1 MGKIKVAKKDTFIDM
16 TAMSD
21 VTVLLLTFFMLTSTF
36 VKKEPVKVI
45 TPSSVS
51 EIKVPEKDVLSIL
64 VDKTGKVFMGLDT
77 QDAMDGVLA
86 DMSDKFGTNF
96 TSNQRIAFMK
106 SQTFGVSMQQLG
118 EFYNL
123 DEKDRDAELANL
135 GIPLDSINGSYS
147 EFQEW
152 VKSAREYNRDI
163 KIAIK
168 ADANTPYSVINRV
181 MTQLQDIRENRF
193 YLLTSL
199 KKVEE

>member
-36 VKKEPVKVI
+36 VKKEPVKVV

-77 QDAMDGVLA
+77 QGAMDYVLGE
-86 DMSDKFGTNF
+86 MSDKFGQSF
-96 TSNQRIAFMK
+96 SNEQRIAFIK
-106 SQTFGVSMQQLG
+106 SQTFGAPMQVLG
-118 EFYNL
+118 QFLSLN
-123 DEKDRDAELANL
+123 EKDRDAELANL
-135 GIPLDSINGSYS
+135 GIPMDSIDGGHS

-152 VKSAREYNRDI
+152 IKTCRAYNKEI
-163 KIAIK
+163 KVAIK
-168 ADANTPYSVINRV
+168 ADSHTPYSVISRV
-181 MTQLQDIRENRF
+181 MTQLQDIRENRY

-199 KKVEE
+199 KKVED

>member
-36 VKKEPVKVI
+36 VKKEPVKVV

-86 DMSDKFGTNF
+86 DMCDKFGTDF
-96 TSNQRIAFMK
+96 SSAQKIAFIK
-106 SQTFGVSMQQLG
+106 SQTFGVSMQQFG
-118 EFYNL
+118 EFYSL
-123 DEKDRDAELANL
+123 EEKDRDAELANL

-152 VKSAREYNRDI
+152 VKSCRDYNRDL

-168 ADANTPYSVINRV
+168 ADSNTPYSVINRV

>member
-51 EIKVPEKDVLSIL
+51 EIKVPEKNVLSIL

-77 QDAMDGVLA
+77 QGAMDFVLG
-86 DMSDKFGTNF
+86 DMSDKFSQPFNDK
-96 TSNQRIAFMK
+96 QRVAFIK
-106 SQTFGVSMQQLG
+106 AQTFGAPMNLLG
-118 EFYNL
+118 QFLSL
-123 DEKDRDAELANL
+123 DEKERDAELANL
-135 GIPLDSINGSYS
+135 GIPLDSIGDGHS

-152 VKSAREYNRDI
+152 VLACRSYNRDL
-163 KIAIK
+163 KVAIK
-168 ADANTPYSVINRV
+168 ADSNTPYSVISRV
-181 MTQLQDIRENRF
+181 MTQLQDIRENRY

-199 KKVEE
+199 KKLEE

>member
-1 MGKIKVAKKDTFIDM
+1 MGKIKIAKKDTFIDM

-36 VKKEPVKVI
+36 VKKEPVKVV

-77 QDAMDGVLA
+77 QQAMDGVLA
-86 DMSDKFGTNF
+86 SMADVYGQQF
-96 TSNQRIAFMK
+96 TGAQRTVFMK
-106 SQTFGVSMQQLG
+106 SQTFGAPMELLG
-118 EFYNL
+118 KFLDL
-123 DEKDRDAELANL
+123 DEKERDAELANL
-135 GIPLDSINGSYS
+135 GIPMDSIDDGHS

-152 VKSAREYNRDI
+152 VLACRDYSRSM

-168 ADANTPYSVINRV
+168 ADNGTPYSVISRV
-181 MTQLQDIRENRF
+181 MTQLQDIRENRY

-199 KKVEE
+199 KKVED

>member
-1 MGKIKVAKKDTFIDM
+1 MGKVKIAKKDTFIDM

-36 VKKEPVKVI
+36 VKKEPVKVV

-77 QDAMDGVLA
+77 QQAMDGVLA
-86 DMSDKFGTNF
+86 TMSDNFGQTY
-96 TSNQRIAFMK
+96 TAAQRTAFVK
-106 SQTFGVSMQQLG
+106 SQTFGAPMELLG
-118 EFYNL
+118 KFLSLE
-123 DEKDRDAELANL
+123 EKDRDAELAGL
-135 GIPLDSINGSYS
+135 GIPMDSIGEGHS

-152 VKSAREYNRDI
+152 VLACRDYSRTM

-168 ADANTPYSVINRV
+168 ADNTTPYSVISRV
-181 MTQLQDIRENRF
+181 MTQLQDIRENRY